1 MAGVGGLHDDNLGT
15 KQGEAAASAVGTA
28 AARRGAAAVAA
39 AEAAVGLPPYSS
51 LSSHLRGRSF
61 LSFFK

>member
-1 MAGVGGLHDDNLGT
+1 MAAGGLHDVNLGT
-15 KQGEAAASAVGTA
+15 KQGEAAASAAGTA

-39 AEAAVGLPPYSS
+39 AEAAVGLPPCSS
-51 LSSHLRGRSF
+51 LSSHLRGRSL